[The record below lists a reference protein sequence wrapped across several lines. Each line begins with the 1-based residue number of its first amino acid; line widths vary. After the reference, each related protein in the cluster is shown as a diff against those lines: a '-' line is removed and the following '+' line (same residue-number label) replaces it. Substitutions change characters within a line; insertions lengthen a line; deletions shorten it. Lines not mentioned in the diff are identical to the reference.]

1 MSIDLDAIGGPS
13 RLSTRRD
20 AVEEEAWRFAGQEFG
35 LNLGEM
41 DIEEGLKNLGIEDL
55 RRLRSDKVIPGSF
68 GSEYGKGLSH
78 YEASGSYQP
87 EVAYGA

>member
-1 MSIDLDAIGGPS
+1 MSIDLDGLNGPS
-13 RLSTRRD
+13 RLATRRD
-20 AVEEEAWRFAGQEFG
+20 AVEEEPWRYAGQEFG
-35 LNLGEM
+35 LSLGEM
-41 DIEEGLKNLGIEDL
+41 DIEEGLQNLGLEDL
-55 RRLRSDKVIPGSF
+55 RRLRSDKVIPRTF

>member
-1 MSIDLDAIGGPS
+1 MSIDLEAVNGPS
-13 RLSTRRD
+13 RLATRRD
-20 AVEEEAWRFAGQEFG
+20 AVEEEAWRFAGQKLG
-35 LNLGEM
+35 LDVEEM
-41 DIEEGLKNLGIEDL
+41 DIEEGLQNLGLEDL
-55 RRLRSDKVIPGSF
+55 RRLRSDKVVPNSF